1 MSRRIALPG
10 FKVRNG
16 KLEKAASYHKNVS
29 QRIGER
35 KSKSPTRS
43 ARPRM
48 SSP

>member
-35 KSKSPTRS
+35 KSKKQRVVRRQPG
-43 ARPRM
+43 
-48 SSP
+48 